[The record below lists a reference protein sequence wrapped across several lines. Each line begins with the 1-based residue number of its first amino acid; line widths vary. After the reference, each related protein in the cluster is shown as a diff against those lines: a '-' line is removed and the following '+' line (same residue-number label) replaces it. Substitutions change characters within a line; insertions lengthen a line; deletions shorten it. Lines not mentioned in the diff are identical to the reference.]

1 MTQVM
6 TLAIEGGSPVRNESY
21 PAWPQYDEA
30 EEQALLRALHQGT
43 WWRATGEENVKFE
56 QEFARYHAAEHAVT
70 VANGTCALEIA
81 LQACGIQPGDEVI
94 VPAFTF
100 ISTSMAVQ
108 RIGGIPVAVD
118 VLADT
123 YCIDPKA
130 IKNAINSKTKAIIPV
145 HMCGHFCDM
154 EAILDIADEH
164 HLVVIQDAAH
174 AHGARGPSGK
184 AVGEW
189 GTMACFSF
197 QNFKLMTAGE
207 GGLILCPSEELRER
221 AFLYSNC
228 GRPAKDR
235 EYQHVVVGVNARMS
249 EFSAALLRC
258 QLERLESQT
267 IIRDRN
273 ATLLSEALEGES
285 GIILQ
290 QHTRDAVV
298 HPHYMYMF
306 TLSNEYAAKVDRKY
320 FVDCLIAEGIPAF
333 VAYQAIYRV
342 PNFSMPPCSSITR
355 EEYIQSCPVT
365 EHIASRGVW
374 IHHRAL
380 LGSEQDTLDVAEAI
394 KKVMQTLS

>member
-6 TLAIEGGSPVRNESY
+6 TLAIEGGSPVRKENY
-21 PAWPQYDEA
+21 PVWPQYDEA

-43 WWRATGEENVKFE
+43 WWRATGQENTLFE
-56 QEFARYHAAEHAVT
+56 KEFAHYHAANHAVT

-108 RIGGIPVAVD
+108 RIGAVPVAVD

-123 YCIDPKA
+123 YCIDPQA
-130 IKNAINSKTKAIIPV
+130 IENAINDKTKAIIPV

-154 EAILDIADEH
+154 EAIMKIADEH
-164 HLVVIQDAAH
+164 RLVVIQDAAH
-174 AHGARGPSGK
+174 AHGARGQLGK

-189 GTMACFSF
+189 DTMACFSF

-207 GGLILCPSEELRER
+207 GGLILCPNEELRER

-228 GRPAKDR
+228 GRPANDR
-235 EYQHVVVGVNARMS
+235 DYQHVVVGINARMS

-267 IIRDRN
+267 IIRERN
-273 ATLLSEALEGES
+273 AAILTEALEDEPAVM
-285 GIILQ
+285 LQ
-290 QHTRDAVV
+290 QHTSDAVV

-306 TLSNEYAAKVDRKY
+306 TLSDDHVASIDRKY

-342 PNFSMPPCSSITR
+342 PNFSMPPCSAIPQ

-380 LGSEQDTLDVAEAI
+380 LGSEQDTLDVARAV
-394 KKVMQTLS
+394 KKVIKALG